1 MESPKIVIEHLEP
14 KLSTWLLFEYENA
27 SKLLKKNI
35 LFTNVKSARARKKLR
50 KFGRVDRRSVLDIFP
65 REKLLIL
72 DSRAKKALAPG
83 DLEGNVIAVVGGI
96 LGEHPPRGRTKTL
109 LTQRAP
115 AAKTRN
121 IGNWQFAID
130 GAAYVTKLIANGR
143 KLKSISIKRGLIL
156 RVKLKPS
163 GVHEVLLPYAYPI
176 VDGRPLISKKL
187 LHYMMNVKNPEI
199 TWCDRPSSDD

>member
-1 MESPKIVIEHLEP
+1 MKSPKIVIEHLEP

-65 REKLLIL
+65 HEKLLIL

-83 DLEGNVIAVVGGI
+83 DLEGDVIAVVGGI
-96 LGEHPPRGRTKTL
+96 LGEHPPRDRTKTL

-121 IGNWQFAID
+121 IGKWQFAID
-130 GAAYVTKLIANGR
+130 GAAYVTKLIASGR
-143 KLKSISIKRGLIL
+143 KLRSISIKRRLIL

-163 GVHEVLLPYAYPI
+163 GVHEVMLPYAYPL
-176 VDGRPLISKKL
+176 VRGSPLIPKKL
-187 LHYMMNVKNPEI
+187 LKYLTGVPNPKI
-199 TWCDRPSSDD
+199 TWRSRPFV